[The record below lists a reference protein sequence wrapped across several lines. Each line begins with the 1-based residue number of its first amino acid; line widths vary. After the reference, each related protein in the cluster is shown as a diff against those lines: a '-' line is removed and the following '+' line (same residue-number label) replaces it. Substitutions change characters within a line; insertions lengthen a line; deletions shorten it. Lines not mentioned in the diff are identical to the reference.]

1 MHIEFLVNPPE
12 SVKSDILAGLRRY
25 NLQFF
30 PHDESTTVACVVKD
44 EKGEFSGGLFG
55 EIYTNTL
62 FVEYFWLDET
72 KRKSGLGTQVFQRV
86 EDEVKQ
92 LGVTDICLDTFTFQA
107 RDFYLKLGFAEVGR
121 FSGFP
126 MVGVDKIF
134 LQKQLS

>member
-1 MHIEFLVNPPE
+1 MQMEFLINPPE
-12 SVKSDILAGLRRY
+12 TVKSDILSGLRSY

-30 PHDESTTVACVVKD
+30 PHDESKTIACIEKD
-44 EKGEFSGGLFG
+44 EKGKFFGGLFG

-62 FVEYFWLDET
+62 FVEYFWLDEA
-72 KRKSGLGTQVFQRV
+72 KRKLGLGTQVFQRV

-107 RDFYLKLGFAEVGR
+107 REFYLKLGFNEVGR

-126 MVGVDKIF
+126 MAGIDKIF
-134 LQKQLS
+134 LQKLI